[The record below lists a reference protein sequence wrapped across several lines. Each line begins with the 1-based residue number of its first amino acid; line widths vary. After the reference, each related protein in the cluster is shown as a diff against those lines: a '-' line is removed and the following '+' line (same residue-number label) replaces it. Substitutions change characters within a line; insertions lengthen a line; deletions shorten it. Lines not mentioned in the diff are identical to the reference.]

1 MGREMKEIERWEKQP
16 IYNVI
21 YSIVKEKKTV
31 TFKNLVAAV
40 KETLNDA
47 DEERIRTALM
57 KLEIWD
63 KVIVVSDGTQKR
75 IIYKG

>member
-1 MGREMKEIERWEKQP
+1 MKIGNEVWEKQP

-21 YSIVKEKKTV
+21 YSIVRKEKTIS
-31 TFKNLVAAV
+31 FEELVNKV
-40 KETLNDA
+40 REEYQDI

-63 KVIVVSDGTQKR
+63 KVKVISNGHDKR
-75 IIYKG
+75 ITLKG